1 MADQLSDEHDTSMTM
16 GDMRSHEMSSRKQ
29 RAGAIGFTMVELLVA
44 MAIFLIISA
53 AGFSLLAQHQPI
65 FNQQQNL
72 AEVNIALRNAVA
84 QMEIDIGNA
93 GANYYPTAN
102 IPNYPVGVVI
112 KNNPVATSGDCRS
125 GTPLLYGAPCFDQ
138 MSIITADI
146 NTTPMHPSIAPV
158 TPAIPGGDAACAE
171 TLSGNTGNA
180 NATNTRTRTLAY
192 LIPPTGSTVAQINA
206 LAGNF
211 KSGDQILFVTNDG
224 AYYTSAALT
233 AAGASYPNTTSPTYI
248 KLTYGA
254 TTTTPNPLGGTLYG
268 YNPLGAND
276 NYGMTSDA
284 NTMIS
289 EGFCATDWVLRL
301 TPVTYKVDTT
311 TDPNNPT
318 LLRQVAG
325 LTQTQAQQTLA
336 TQVLGFKIGAV
347 LFEGG
352 TTDSPTYCFDNTKY
366 DTNCLTPVNTP
377 PNYANNYT
385 TIRSVMVSLI
395 GRTNPNPSPTY
406 KFRNTFDSGPYEIQG
421 VSVVINP
428 RNMSF

>member
-1 MADQLSDEHDTSMTM
+1 
-16 GDMRSHEMSSRKQ
+16 MRFWKHNT
-29 RAGAIGFTMVELLVA
+29 RAAGFSIIELLVA
-44 MAIFLIISA
+44 MAIFMIISA
-53 AGFSLLAQHQPI
+53 AGFQLLAQHQPI

-84 QMEIDIGNA
+84 QMQIDLSNA

-102 IPNYPVGVVI
+102 IPSYPVGVVI
-112 KNNPVATSGDCRS
+112 KNNPVAHNGDCRS
-125 GTPLLYGAPCFDQ
+125 GSPLLYGANCFDQ

-158 TPAIPGGDAACAE
+158 TPAIAGGDAACAE
-171 TLSGNTGNA
+171 TLSGVTGNA
-180 NATNTRTRTLAY
+180 NATNTRTSTVAY
-192 LIPPTGSTVAQINA
+192 LSPPAGSTTAQINA
-206 LAGNF
+206 LVANF

-224 AYYTSAALT
+224 NYYTSAALT
-233 AAGASYPNTTSPTYI
+233 AAGAAYPNATAPTYI
-248 KLTYGA
+248 KLTHGA
-254 TTTTPNPLGGTLYG
+254 TSSTSSGGTTYYG
-268 YNPLGAND
+268 YNTLGAND

-301 TPVTYKVDTT
+301 TPVTYKVDTA
-311 TDPNNPT
+311 TDGTNPT

-352 TTDSPTYCFDNTKY
+352 TTDSPTYCFDNTQY
-366 DTNCLTPVNTP
+366 DTNCLSPVNTP

-385 TIRSVMVSLI
+385 VIRSVMVSLI

-406 KFRNTFDSGPYEIQG
+406 RFRNTFDQGPYEIQG